1 MVMQRRSRRQMLAI
15 GLSVCLAAVGLSAIC
30 SAPAMAA
37 DTVQVAIGTGAP
49 EQAIPVQITYS
60 GTFDTQ
66 GTVSSVVRPAGG
78 LGCQPTFNSD
88 NTANG
93 NNSNDVELTSSSRT
107 AAFSF
112 SETYSP
118 PNPGTYLVCTWS
130 EDSSNNTVAGPISTN
145 FTAQGPQVSALTV
158 GLSPGMPAPNV
169 PYQIVF
175 TTQTDQ
181 QLQLDSIVKPA
192 GGLPCAA
199 TFNLESQQDGDVGT
213 ELFGGHQVY
222 GGPVTST
229 ASDTEPAGSYLIC
242 AWVEGPNSNEVDAAL
257 STPFSIPAPPVISTP
272 PSKPKPKPAPAP
284 AAAKLRITHS
294 TASHKH
300 GATITG
306 TTASALAGRIVVY
319 ATCGKASTST
329 TPRDRNGKFSG
340 HIKLPKTCRKAGRVK
355 LGAVWAGSAAFKK
368 QAVSESVLIKK

>member
-1 MVMQRRSRRQMLAI
+1 MLAI
-15 GLSVCLAAVGLSAIC
+15 GLSVCLATVGLSAIC

-37 DTVQVAIGTGAP
+37 DTVQVAIGAGAP

-66 GTVSSVVRPAGG
+66 GRVSSVVRPAGG
-78 LGCQPTFNSD
+78 LGCQATFNSD

-93 NNSNDVELTSSSRT
+93 NNSNDIELTDSSRT

-158 GLSPGMPAPNV
+158 ALSPGTPAPNV

-181 QLQLDSIVKPA
+181 QLELDSIVKPA

-199 TFNLESQQDGDVGT
+199 TFNLESEQDGNVGT
-213 ELFGGHQVY
+213 ELFDGHQVY
-222 GGPVTST
+222 GGPVAST

-242 AWVEGPNSNEVDAAL
+242 TWVEGPNSNEVDAAL
-257 STPFSIPAPPVISTP
+257 STPFSIPAPVKKP
-272 PSKPKPKPAPAP
+272 PPAPKP

-306 TTASALAGRIVVY
+306 TTASALSGRIVVY

-329 TPRDRNGKFSG
+329 TPRDRNGRFSG
-340 HIKLPKTCRKAGRVK
+340 HIKLPKTCQKAGRVK